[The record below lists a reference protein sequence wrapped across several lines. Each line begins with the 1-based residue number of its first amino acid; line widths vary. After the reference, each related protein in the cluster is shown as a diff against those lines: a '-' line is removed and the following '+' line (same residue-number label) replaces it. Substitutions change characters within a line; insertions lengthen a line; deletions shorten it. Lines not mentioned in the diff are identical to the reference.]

1 MSASVLN
8 AAVEGLVDEAVLRRL
23 IEHAGGETGTVYG
36 RKGKTYLRQRIG
48 GFNQA
53 ARHSP
58 WVVLVDLDGEADCAP
73 TLCAEWLPDP
83 AASLCFRV
91 AIREV
96 EAWLLADYETVARFL
111 SVARRAVPDD
121 PESLTRPK
129 EAMVNLGR
137 RSRRG
142 AIREDMVPRPGSGR
156 AVGPAYTSRL
166 VEFASTAWRPE
177 VAAERCD
184 SLKRAISCLRRLVEF
199 RG

>member
-1 MSASVLN
+1 MSASVLS
-8 AAVEGLVDEAVLRRL
+8 AAVEGLVDEAVLRR
-23 IEHAGGETGTVYG
+23 IVEQAGGETGTVYG
-36 RKGKTYLRQRIG
+36 HRGKTYLRRRIS

-53 ARHSP
+53 ARYSP
-58 WVVLVDLDGEADCAP
+58 WVVLVDLDEDAECAP
-73 TLCAEWLPDP
+73 TLRAEWLPDP
-83 AASLCFRV
+83 ASGLCFRV

-96 EAWLLADYETVARFL
+96 EAWLLADAETLAHFL

-121 PESLTRPK
+121 PESLAHPK
-129 EAMVNLGR
+129 AAMVNLGR

-142 AIREDMVPRPGSGR
+142 AIRKDMVPRRGSGR

-184 SLKRAISCLRRLVEF
+184 SLKRAIRCVRTLLELR
-199 RG
+199 G